1 MNRILKFIG
10 LKKKNCNES
19 NLMNRRSSVFISE
32 FHVILQSVQVKML
45 IFLTKLVKA
54 N

>member
-10 LKKKNCNES
+10 LKKKKNCNES
-19 NLMNRRSSVFISE
+19 NLMNRSSVFISE